1 MRTLFTLISLVFV
14 CGTYAVDTSKNKK
27 DPVASGSLTEQF
39 DAMLERSNRYQDFK
53 VVKRTWLDGFKN
65 NFSDT
70 LSAKDA
76 KTSAQA
82 TVIADLEN
90 EISGLETQLAQANEE
105 IAVLELDKESMTFF
119 GATMDRSAYK
129 ATMWIIVGLLLFMGL
144 FFLLK
149 FKNSNILT
157 VRAKEA
163 LERSE
168 EEFDRFRKFA
178 RDREQLLSRELQDE
192 VNKRMAS

>member
-14 CGTYAVDTSKNKK
+14 CGTYAAGTINDKK
-27 DPVASGSLTEQF
+27 DPVASGSLEEQF

-53 VVKRTWLDGFKN
+53 VVKRTWLDRFKN
-65 NFSDT
+65 NISDT

-76 KTSAQA
+76 KAKAQA
-82 TVIADLEN
+82 IVIVDLES
-90 EISGLETQLAQANEE
+90 EVAGLETQLAQANEG
-105 IAVLELDKESMTFF
+105 IASLELDKESMNFL

-129 ATMWIIVGLLLFMGL
+129 ATMWIVVGLLTFMGV

-157 VRAKEA
+157 VHAKEA
-163 LERSE
+163 LIRSE
-168 EEFDRFRKFA
+168 EEFDRFRKFS

>member
-14 CGTYAVDTSKNKK
+14 CGTYAAGTINDKK
-27 DPVASGSLTEQF
+27 DPVASGSLEEQF

-53 VVKRTWLDGFKN
+53 VVKRTWLDRFKV

-70 LSAKDA
+70 LRAKDA
-76 KTSAQA
+76 KAMAQ
-82 TVIADLEN
+82 TIVITDLE
-90 EISGLETQLAQANEE
+90 SDVAGLELQISNANTEIEALQL
-105 IAVLELDKESMTFF
+105 DMESMSFF

-129 ATMWIIVGLLLFMGL
+129 ATMWTIVGILTFMGL
-144 FFLLK
+144 FFLMK

-157 VRAKEA
+157 VHAKDA
-163 LERSE
+163 LDRSE
-168 EEFDRFRKFA
+168 EEFERFRKFS

>member
-14 CGTYAVDTSKNKK
+14 CGTYAAGTTNDKK

-39 DAMLERSNRYQDFK
+39 DAMLERSNRYQEFK
-53 VVKRTWLDGFKN
+53 VVKRTWLDRFRN
-65 NFSDT
+65 NISDT

-76 KTSAQA
+76 KARAQV
-82 TVIADLEN
+82 TVIADLEG
-90 EISGLETQLAQANEE
+90 EVAGLEAQLAQANEG
-105 IAVLELDKESMTFF
+105 IATLELDKESMSFL

-129 ATMWIIVGLLLFMGL
+129 ATMWTIVGILTFMGL

-157 VRAKEA
+157 VHAKEA
-163 LERSE
+163 MARSE
-168 EEFDRFRKFA
+168 EEFDRFRKFS

>member
-1 MRTLFTLISLVFV
+1 MRTLFTLISLVFI
-14 CGTYAVDTSKNKK
+14 CGTYAVDTSNDRK
-27 DPVASGSLTEQF
+27 DPVAGGSLNEQF

-53 VVKRTWLDGFKN
+53 VVKRTWLDRFKK

-76 KTSAQA
+76 KAQGQA
-82 TVIADLEN
+82 IVIKDLEG
-90 EISGLETQLAQANEE
+90 ELAGLKAQLIQANEG
-105 IAVLELDKESMTFF
+105 IAALELDKESMTFL

-129 ATMWIIVGLLLFMGL
+129 ATMWIIVGILTVMGL

-157 VRAKEA
+157 VQAKEA

-192 VNKRMAS
+192 VNRRMAS